1 MNNWN
6 YTKYIPVVPH
16 YLANNYEQV
25 YKDLCDIWSR
35 LLVPS
40 DFDRMK
46 KESHQIGNVCRAIG
60 YEFAGDQEA
69 KGAFDDPVSSYS
81 IPYTD
86 LKPFIM
92 KYIVKRWQD
101 SWDQ

>member
-1 MNNWN
+1 MSDECQKHPRSRPKHVSMNNWN

-46 KESHQIGNVCRAIG
+46 KESHQIGNVCRAIC
-60 YEFAGDQEA
+60 YEFAG
-69 KGAFDDPVSSYS
+69 
-81 IPYTD
+81 PYC
-86 LKPFIM
+86 LASVLQ
-92 KYIVKRWQD
+92 YI
-101 SWDQ
+101 S